1 MNVVQKFNSVGL
13 IISLALAYLL
23 VVLINDEFINIIKIS
38 FYAKSPNLLP
48 YNNASLIQPSNI

>member
-1 MNVVQKFNSVGL
+1 MNVVQKFNSIGL

-48 YNNASLIQPSNI
+48 YNNASLIRPSNI

>member
-48 YNNASLIQPSNI
+48 YNNASLILPSNI